1 MGTIKKINVN
11 IIETV
16 GITFLQDP
24 CSFSTISQCG
34 TFTQIICRRTPES
47 LDNLLSGDFGR
58 ILHHQLRSV
67 RFYQLQC
74 NLVSFS
80 CYVVGRMSMK
90 AFENQLLCSS

>member
-34 TFTQIICRRTPES
+34 TFTQIICRRTSES
-47 LDNLLSGDFGR
+47 LDGTLYRLE
-58 ILHHQLRSV
+58 ILEE
-67 RFYQLQC
+67 
-74 NLVSFS
+74 S
-80 CYVVGRMSMK
+80 CIINCVV
-90 AFENQLLCSS
+90 